1 MGGSCRKNVIRGNG
15 MKRTLCTLALCL
27 FIAIGVVV
35 GSLGAECTADV
46 TNAQSQN
53 FALASLLS
61 PSAMAVAGVP
71 MMLIGWFGT
80 RRRI

>member
-1 MGGSCRKNVIRGNG
+1 MG

-46 TNAQSQN
+46 TGTQNQN

-61 PSAMAVAGVP
+61 PSVIAIASVP
-71 MMLIGWFGT
+71 MMVIGWFGT